1 MNSKTYAIIRLT
13 DIDLIDFSQVAQTS
27 SRTVRKNID
36 NSEFVIKWQ
45 EGQEP
50 TFISNGKVTPLQVLS
65 HSECL
70 QLMATSDWSE
80 PLDEGVN
87 EFKR

>member
-1 MNSKTYAIIRLT
+1 MNIKTYAIIRLT

-36 NSEFVIKWQ
+36 NSQFVIKWQ
-45 EGQEP
+45 EGYEP

-70 QLMATSDWSE
+70 ELMATSDWSE
-80 PLDEGVN
+80 PLEEKV
-87 EFKR
+87 EAKK

>member
-1 MNSKTYAIIRLT
+1 MNIKTYAIIRLE
-13 DIDLIDFSQVAQTS
+13 DIGLIDFSQVAQTS
-27 SRTVRKNID
+27 SRTVRKNLD

-50 TFISNGKVTPLQVLS
+50 TFISNGKVIPLQVLS

-70 QLMATSDWSE
+70 QLMSTSEWSE
-80 PLDEGVN
+80 PIE
-87 EFKR
+87 EEIIKK

>member
-1 MNSKTYAIIRLT
+1 MNIKTYAIIRLE
-13 DIDLIDFSQVAQTS
+13 DIGLIDFSQVAQTS
-27 SRTVRKNID
+27 SRTVRKNLD

-50 TFISNGKVTPLQVLS
+50 TFIESGAVIPVGIYT

-70 QLMATSDWSE
+70 ELMATDKWSE
-80 PLDEGVN
+80 DIT
-87 EFKR
+87 

>member
-1 MNSKTYAIIRLT
+1 MNSKTYAIIRLE
-13 DIDLIDFSQVAQTS
+13 DIGLIDFSQVAQTS

-36 NSEFVIKWQ
+36 NSQFVIKWQ

-65 HSECL
+65 HAECL
-70 QLMATSDWSE
+70 EKMATSEWSE
-80 PLDEGVN
+80 AIEI
-87 EFKR
+87 EKK